1 MFAGKEKA
9 YKEYCENTFSLKF
22 ENLMS
27 SNVYSTNQRT
37 NPHVKESSKF
47 SQSNSQA
54 FHLKLFATYFTWLTD
69 SGNATCTE
77 IAAHMNFA
85 IFSEIH

>member
-37 NPHVKESSKF
+37 NPHVKESSK
-47 SQSNSQA
+47 A
-54 FHLKLFATYFTWLTD
+54 L
-69 SGNATCTE
+69 
-77 IAAHMNFA
+77 NFPNQTHRP
-85 IFSEIH
+85 ST